1 MKEYR
6 EMIKVQMGD
15 VVEISVNHRG
25 QAWLG
30 VVETVAAP
38 NDALVEIGLNQTRK
52 IIAALQVVESLL
64 DPEQD
69 DPREG

>member
-1 MKEYR
+1 
-6 EMIKVQMGD
+6 
-15 VVEISVNHRG
+15 
-25 QAWLG
+25 LG
-30 VVETVAAP
+30 LSSDIAEDHAI
-38 NDALVEIGLNQTRK
+38 VEIGLNQTRK